1 LIVKPDTAGLGRF
14 LAEQERYYEFAL
26 AELRRGRKAGHWM
39 WFVLPQLRGL
49 GMSET
54 SWIYGIEGLEEA
66 KNYLGH
72 PVLGARLRECV
83 RAICA
88 HPESSAETIL
98 GSTDALKF
106 RSSLTLFAAAA
117 PDERLFTDALV
128 QFYDGQPDAKTLAML
143 ADAKH

>member
-1 LIVKPDTAGLGRF
+1 
-14 LAEQERYYEFAL
+14 
-26 AELRRGRKAGHWM
+26 M
-39 WFVLPQLRGL
+39 WYVLPQLRGL

-98 GSTDALKF
+98 GGTDAQKF
-106 RSSLTLFAAAA
+106 RSSLTLFAVAA
-117 PDERLFTDALV
+117 PEEKLFTDALA
-128 QFYDGQPDAKTLAML
+128 QFYGGQPDEKTLAML
-143 ADAKH
+143 AAAKQ